1 MNEIAKR
8 LKEASLSILPI
19 VCAVLL
25 VILVVPGMTLE
36 VSGNRFGPIVTS
48 LILSSVPL
56 ILGTAL
62 FSIGAEKSV
71 AKIGEI
77 VGQNLTKR
85 KSLFLLLFIA
95 FLLGVLATIA
105 EPDLTVL
112 ASRISPDGPDWI
124 LILIASLGVGLFLVV
139 ALVRVIYHK
148 PLKYWL
154 TIGYLLAFSLGLFA
168 DPSFF
173 SIIFDSGGV
182 TTGVITVPFIL
193 ALGMSVSRV
202 LGGENAEDES
212 FGYSGLC
219 SLGTVLSAMVFS
231 IILKKT
237 GGLLQIQDVL
247 VEKFDPNQITSL
259 TDSMMI
265 PLFSYGE
272 MGRLYLSNMLHSVKD
287 VFIALLPIA
296 LFFVVFNFFVKIKGK
311 ALGSII
317 VGFVYTFFGMILFF
331 TGAES
336 GFIPM
341 ATMLG
346 KWFSQSSA
354 DIFPIF
360 LVVIALFGLISMM
373 AEPSVKILAGNVE
386 EVSQGVISKK
396 VIILVLG
403 ISTAISLIINA
414 LRIQYHFDYLYV
426 IVPLF
431 LFALLLSFI
440 APSIY
445 VGIAIDSA
453 GVATGTMASCFFLPM
468 FIGFVALK
476 NSASLSFGQVLMQDG
491 FGVVGI
497 MSVMPIITMEMMGIL
512 AEMKLK
518 LNYQKALAQVLESD
532 DCQVIHLPEW
542 EG

>member
-1 MNEIAKR
+1 MNEITKR

-182 TTGVITVPFIL
+182 TTRVITVPFIL

-272 MGRLYLSNMLHSVKD
+272 MGKLYLSNMLHSVKD

-354 DIFPIF
+354 DIFPLF

-468 FIGFVALK
+468 FIGFVASK

>member
-1 MNEIAKR
+1 MNENIDLTKILEGCPKGTEFYSLIHGTVSFLEILDIHTVYPIAVKSKVDKGYFTKGGR
-8 LKEASLSILPI
+8 YFADQTIDDE
-19 VCAVLL
+19 C
-25 VILVVPGMTLE
+25 ILVPSKYQRDWSKFE
-36 VSGNRFGPIVTS
+36 RFW
-48 LILSSVPL
+48 
-56 ILGTAL
+56 
-62 FSIGAEKSV
+62 
-71 AKIGEI
+71 
-77 VGQNLTKR
+77 
-85 KSLFLLLFIA
+85 
-95 FLLGVLATIA
+95 
-105 EPDLTVL
+105 D
-112 ASRISPDGPDWI
+112 
-124 LILIASLGVGLFLVV
+124 
-139 ALVRVIYHK
+139 K
-148 PLKYWL
+148 PK
-154 TIGYLLAFSLGLFA
+154 
-168 DPSFF
+168 
-173 SIIFDSGGV
+173 
-182 TTGVITVPFIL
+182 
-193 ALGMSVSRV
+193 
-202 LGGENAEDES
+202 
-212 FGYSGLC
+212 
-219 SLGTVLSAMVFS
+219 
-231 IILKKT
+231 
-237 GGLLQIQDVL
+237 

-265 PLFSYGE
+265 PLLSYGE

-354 DIFPIF
+354 DIFPLF

-431 LFALLLSFI
+431 LFALLLSFV

-468 FIGFVALK
+468 FIGFVASK

>member
-346 KWFSQSSA
+346 K
-354 DIFPIF
+354 I
-360 LVVIALFGLISMM
+360 
-373 AEPSVKILAGNVE
+373 KGN
-386 EVSQGVISKK
+386 QP
-396 VIILVLG
+396 
-403 ISTAISLIINA
+403 
-414 LRIQYHFDYLYV
+414 Y
-426 IVPLF
+426 
-431 LFALLLSFI
+431 
-440 APSIY
+440 
-445 VGIAIDSA
+445 
-453 GVATGTMASCFFLPM
+453 C
-468 FIGFVALK
+468 IGH
-476 NSASLSFGQVLMQDG
+476 Q
-491 FGVVGI
+491 
-497 MSVMPIITMEMMGIL
+497 
-512 AEMKLK
+512 
-518 LNYQKALAQVLESD
+518 
-532 DCQVIHLPEW
+532 
-542 EG
+542 

>member
-354 DIFPIF
+354 DIFPLF

-468 FIGFVALK
+468 FIGFAASK